1 MNLIHINPKKPEENV
16 IETVINIL
24 REGGII
30 IYPTDTVYGIGAN
43 IYNENAIKKVY
54 SIKKRDLNKP
64 LSICVSDI
72 DEIDKIA
79 YIDHNS
85 RKFINKLLPGPF
97 TVILNKKENVPD
109 ILTAGS
115 DKIGVRIPDSKI
127 CSLISSEFPITTTSA
142 NLSGKKVLKSVD
154 EILNEFGEVFD
165 IVIDFGTI
173 NDNKPS
179 TVVDL
184 TSSPPKILRRGNDSP
199 F

>member
-1 MNLIHINPKKPEENV
+1 MNLIHINSKKPEENV
-16 IETVINIL
+16 IETVIDIL

-72 DEIDKIA
+72 DEIYKIA
-79 YIDHNS
+79 YTDHNS
-85 RKFINKLLPGPF
+85 RKFINKLLPGPY

-142 NLSGKKVLKSVD
+142 NLSGKKVLKSID

-173 NDNKPS
+173 KDNKPS

-184 TSSPPKILRRGNDSP
+184 TCSPPKILRRG
-199 F
+199 